1 MAEEPLLRMEGI
13 CKSFHGVHALR
24 GVRLDVRRG
33 EVHSLVGENGAG
45 KSTLM
50 RILGGAVTLDEGT
63 ITLRGRG
70 QVFRAPKDAEA
81 AGVAMI
87 HQELSLVP
95 PMSVAENVFLGREP
109 RTRLGFVDYAAMR
122 EHSEALLAE
131 LGTPCDV
138 TRPAEA
144 YSIATQQMVEVAKAL
159 GREADLIVMDEPTS
173 ALAEAEAERLFE
185 VIRRLRGRGVSV
197 VYISHKMEEIYA
209 ISDRV
214 TVLRDGEWIGTAPVG
229 ELPQERL
236 IEWMVGRK
244 IEQLFPKH
252 AAEPGAELLRVDGLC
267 VDTAD
272 GSGRRAVDGAS
283 LTL

>member
-95 PMSVAENVFLGREP
+95 PMSVAENVFSE
-109 RTRLGFVDYAAMR
+109 RLPQHGGLVDYRSLYQAAVLGQ
-122 EHSEALLAE
+122 AL
-131 LGTPCDV
+131 
-138 TRPAEA
+138 
-144 YSIATQQMVEVAKAL
+144 
-159 GREADLIVMDEPTS
+159 
-173 ALAEAEAERLFE
+173 
-185 VIRRLRGRGVSV
+185 
-197 VYISHKMEEIYA
+197 EE
-209 ISDRV
+209 
-214 TVLRDGEWIGTAPVG
+214 
-229 ELPQERL
+229 
-236 IEWMVGRK
+236 
-244 IEQLFPKH
+244 
-252 AAEPGAELLRVDGLC
+252 
-267 VDTAD
+267 
-272 GSGRRAVDGAS
+272 
-283 LTL
+283 